1 MENGAIIFIPLVNP
15 DGVAYIDDYY
25 AKTGG
30 RFAFIRKNRNISYE
44 KMQICP
50 EGEKQG
56 VDLNRNYGYKFG
68 FDNEGSSGN
77 YCGEDFRGPEAFSE
91 PETRA
96 MRDFLYAH
104 PNVKIALN
112 FHAWGPLFITPYNWD
127 KKKGNHELPAHA
139 KQFYD
144 EVHKYHTG
152 ALKGYLAGNGMQ
164 TIGYNAN
171 GEASDWMLHEL
182 GILAMSPELGID
194 DRRTE
199 DFFIRDASALV
210 GLVQG
215 NFSWIEHTIKL
226 LFEKIHCSVVKS

>member
-1 MENGAIIFIPLVNP
+1 
-15 DGVAYIDDYY
+15 
-25 AKTGG
+25 
-30 RFAFIRKNRNISYE
+30 
-44 KMQICP
+44 
-50 EGEKQG
+50 
-56 VDLNRNYGYKFG
+56 
-68 FDNEGSSGN
+68 
-77 YCGEDFRGPEAFSE
+77 
-91 PETRA
+91 

-127 KKKGNHELPAHA
+127 KKQGNHELPARA

-210 GLVQG
+210 GLV
-215 NFSWIEHTIKL
+215 
-226 LFEKIHCSVVKS
+226 